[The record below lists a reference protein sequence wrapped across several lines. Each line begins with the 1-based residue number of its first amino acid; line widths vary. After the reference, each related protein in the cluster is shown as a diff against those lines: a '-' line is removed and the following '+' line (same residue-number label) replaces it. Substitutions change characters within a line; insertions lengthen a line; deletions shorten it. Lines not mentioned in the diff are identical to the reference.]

1 MQSNW
6 RYIKLYQERIRSKI
20 GIITL
25 AAILITGL
33 AFIPALDIKV
43 DAQSD
48 CSDLI
53 NAIVKNVGREPVKK
67 GPKGPFQPP
76 PNFKV
81 LNLQANVK
89 AKLQQ
94 EVNEMAKNP
103 GQDPCQRLRVMH
115 NELLLHPGGWVSQSL
130 GKGVVPDNVLPSGTH
145 VAPGATGSEG
155 PPGLLEAPPVPMTPA
170 SPPHEGDDVEG
181 DVVTTPAPGGI
192 APGAQGQEGP
202 PGLEAPP
209 VPMTPASP
217 PPPPHEGDDVEGDVT
232 ADPAPGGE
240 GDVLTGGEG
249 DVLTGGEGDVLTGGE
264 GDDLTGGEGDDEFVG
279 LEEDDIEEDDIEE
292 DDIEEDDIEE
302 DDGEE

>member
-53 NAIVKNVGREPVKK
+53 NAIVKKVGREPVKK
-67 GPKGPFQPP
+67 GAKGPFQPP

-145 VAPGATGSEG
+145 LAPGAQGQEG
-155 PPGLLEAPPVPMTPA
+155 PPPGQGAPPPGPTY
-170 SPPHEGDDVEG
+170 PPHEGDDVEG

-202 PGLEAPP
+202 PAGLEAPLGP
-209 VPMTPASP
+209 PMTPASP
-217 PPPPHEGDDVEGDVT
+217 PHEGDVT

-240 GDVLTGGEG
+240 DVLTGGEG
-249 DVLTGGEGDVLTGGE
+249 DVTADPAPGGEDVLTGGE
-264 GDDLTGGEGDDEFVG
+264 GDSLTGGEGDDEFVG

-292 DDIEEDDIEE
+292 DDIEEDDVEGE
-302 DDGEE
+302 DGEE